1 MPEEFG
7 VRHEKIFICSFINFK
22 YNNTTKPYP
31 KFNDISTSKLLQF
44 IDAYGQLFVP
54 PAM

>member
-1 MPEEFG
+1 MKRFLS
-7 VRHEKIFICSFINFK
+7 VHLLILNITT
-22 YNNTTKPYP
+22 TTKPYP